1 MGCMLTLSC
10 VAISLLLGLHC
21 ADFSDDFLAIF
32 QYVKM
37 TKLMEW
43 LLGVSLFASIW
54 IALVTRQVHSRLLD
68 EWMFLIKPLPLIVL
82 ILFGLYSI
90 AVILWRVYNFNNCE
104 DAAKELQMEIQEAKD
119 DLKKKGFVF
128 DSDR

>member
-1 MGCMLTLSC
+1 
-10 VAISLLLGLHC
+10 
-21 ADFSDDFLAIF
+21 
-32 QYVKM
+32 M